1 MNDFRKANFFNDPD
15 KMRDFIMLT
24 KDAFLSS
31 YSYLTEDE
39 YENTRVVYLKQHID
53 RKVNRIIEEYNL
65 PVGYISTVI
74 DEEDRN
80 FAIYLDNSIW
90 SNCMDGA
97 EAYEE
102 LMTLE
107 RGIAIGREVHR

>member
-1 MNDFRKANFFNDPD
+1 MSDFRKANFFNDLD

-24 KDAFLSS
+24 KDQFLAS

-39 YENTRVVYLKQHID
+39 YENTRVIYLKQHLD
-53 RKVNRIIEEYNL
+53 NKVKRITETYEL
-65 PVGYISTVI
+65 PAGYITVHI
-74 DEEDRN
+74 DEDGKYTIN
-80 FAIYLDNSIW
+80 LNGGVWVNCLD
-90 SNCMDGA
+90 GT

-107 RGIAIGREVHR
+107 RGIAIGREVRK

>member
-1 MNDFRKANFFNDPD
+1 MNDFRRANFFNDPD
-15 KMRDFIMLT
+15 KMCDFIMLT

-39 YENTRVVYLKQHID
+39 YENTRVIYLKQLLD
-53 RKVNRIIEEYNL
+53 RKVNRIIEKYNL

-80 FAIYLDNSIW
+80 FAIYLDDSIW
-90 SNCMDGA
+90 SDCMDGA

>member
-1 MNDFRKANFFNDPD
+1 MKFYGANFLGDEE
-15 KMRDFIMLT
+15 KMRDFTSLT
-24 KDAFLSS
+24 KEEFLAS

-39 YENTRVVYLKQHID
+39 YENTRVIYLKQHLD
-53 RKVNRIIEEYNL
+53 RKANRIIEEYNL
-65 PVGYISTVI
+65 PIGYISIAI
-74 DEEDRN
+74 DEEDRS

-90 SNCMDGA
+90 SNCMDGT